1 MSSFSDEDTK
11 AVHIMADLAKDYVNG
26 VFMYSPEPPTC
37 LDIAKDVYQRCSTV
51 KDVCQR
57 YNLLTR
63 QQGTTECLMISM
75 MSYAYC
81 EGHKDRMKKT
91 AETK

>member
-1 MSSFSDEDTK
+1 MSSFSGEDAK
-11 AVHIMADLAKDYVNG
+11 AVGIMADLAKDYVNG

-37 LDIAKDVYQRCSTV
+37 LDIAKDAYQRCSTV
-51 KDVCQR
+51 KEVHQR
-57 YNLLTR
+57 CNVLTR

-81 EGHKDRMKKT
+81 EGRKDSVKKT